1 MSNLEFLKENYYFAV
16 NKFLG
21 AKENIK
27 YAKDNAQRQSLNEL
41 AHRYENQ
48 VNNYKEELKSA
59 YMELEN
65 NLDDHYRAEY
75 VRALFEGDKKQVLE
89 IANKLINKNFINA
102 LSDLNQGGS
111 DLLPKTTSNEI
122 ITDVF
127 FKNKLRDHIK
137 ITNFSNLEIPKVTF
151 SCDNDDYVQDE
162 ETAKE
167 IKATGSTVTFGRFK
181 NKLMVNVSETVLLG
195 ADKELIEIIKKGL
208 RSGLAKKEIKQLFGI
223 NLATNEKHMS
233 FYEKESENYTIKSV
247 SAESKYLAIKKAIAD
262 LHEDYR
268 ENAKVIMSYADYL
281 DIIEALA
288 NGNSSLYLAQPEQIL
303 GKPAVFVDAA
313 TTPIVG
319 DLNYLQINYH
329 PEEIYDADKN
339 VETGINTFVL
349 TCWYDINF
357 LLKSA
362 FRLAEVK

>member
-21 AKENIK
+21 AKENVK
-27 YAKDNAQRQSLNEL
+27 YANNATQRQSLNEL
-41 AHRYENQ
+41 AQRYENQ

-137 ITNFSNLEIPKVTF
+137 ITNFSNLEIPKITF
-151 SCDNDDYVQDE
+151 SCNDDGFIEGE

-233 FYEKESENYTIKSV
+233 FYDGINYTIKSV